1 MEEPSTGSHGCSV
14 VAVGIRWTG
23 VRGSQRALW
32 LLASAW
38 LLIAAGWHAAPW
50 VGAGNAALLSFGAG
64 AWLVW
69 ACPLR
74 GASRARPPSGVARR
88 AGASRAWRR
97 GVLPAL
103 LGLAAG
109 YVLFVPWLLA
119 TWHAGGAL
127 GLDPAWLGAPVAPLA
142 GGPALWI
149 AGVVLAPL
157 FEERLYRGHLL
168 VPLRG
173 RLGATGALAVTSAL
187 FALPHLAP
195 WNVLG
200 TFLGGLGLG
209 ALALASGGL
218 VLPIAV
224 HAGLNLAA
232 VSGGVPPVE
241 RALPADASLALGAV
255 FLAAA
260 LAPWRRAP
268 APRRGS
274 LAIPPAACGARR

>member
-1 MEEPSTGSHGCSV
+1 VRATPSPGAAACGP
-14 VAVGIRWTG
+14 
-23 VRGSQRALW
+23 QRALW
-32 LLASAW
+32 LLAAAW
-38 LLIAAGWHAAPW
+38 LLIAAGWRAAPW
-50 VGAGNAALLSFGAG
+50 LGTGNAALLSFGAG
-64 AWLVW
+64 ACLVW
-69 ACPLR
+69 AMPLR
-74 GASRARPPSGVARR
+74 GAAHPAGTRAGVARR

-142 GGPALWI
+142 GEPSLWI

-168 VPLRG
+168 APLRG

-209 ALALASGGL
+209 AFALASGGL

-268 APRRGS
+268 APPRGS